1 MQPGDSAGV
10 WCYRSAGTRFPVNQ
24 VGASPSAAATSIIRS
39 RTMLESVILVNGPQA
54 ARDTA
59 GTMSLMNAKQL
70 VLGRLGKDGT
80 VLHVAATTEADLQK
94 ALLAFAHVTGM
105 TGVMTLAIAK

>member
-1 MQPGDSAGV
+1 MV
-10 WCYRSAGTRFPVNQ
+10 
-24 VGASPSAAATSIIRS
+24 
-39 RTMLESVILVNGPQA
+39 ESVVLVQGPQT

-70 VLGRLGKDGT
+70 VFGRFAKDGT
-80 VLHVAATTEADLQK
+80 ILHVAATTDADLQK

>member
-1 MQPGDSAGV
+1 
-10 WCYRSAGTRFPVNQ
+10 
-24 VGASPSAAATSIIRS
+24 
-39 RTMLESVILVNGPQA
+39 MLESVILVNGPQA

-59 GTMSLMNAKQL
+59 GAMSLMNAKQL
-70 VLGRLGKDGT
+70 VYGRLGKDGT